1 MNAGILFKSLNCI
14 KYYLTSSQKREGI
27 AMLFLSIFSSLLDVI
42 GLAAL
47 VPLIIAASETGYIQ
61 KNKYFSFLFS
71 SLGFTSESA
80 FLIFAV
86 LVIFCFFLLKNLF
99 STWINYRQVKF
110 SAAIANTIIHR
121 QYTKFTGLPF
131 WLFNNMGHINIMY
144 YIIDI
149 PSQFISGIFRGL
161 FVIFSEFVILIII
174 IAGILLFKPT
184 LLILLVVILGPTT
197 ILTYNAL
204 KKRGTKIGQR
214 ANAIRPV
221 ATSITAD
228 SLLGHVEIKLAEKEE
243 EFKNIISGYIKELQT
258 LEAKGYLLSLIPI
271 KIIEMVT
278 ILGVVTIF
286 IYSLIFVD
294 NPKELLAILG
304 LFTAAAYRL
313 MPSVNRLM
321 VGMVELKKNQYTID
335 LLKEFDEYDEH
346 VTGPTPQKA
355 LQFKSEIKLDQVSFS
370 FPGKD
375 IPVLKE
381 VSLEIKKGE
390 KVGFIG
396 SSGAGKTTLM
406 NLLLR
411 FYTENNGGIYVDG
424 VKLSNKNLRAWRRM
438 IGYVKQDAFLMNA
451 SIKDNI
457 TLFDKAVDE
466 QRLADALEKASLQEF
481 VAALPNGIETP
492 IGDRGSKL
500 SGGQRQRI
508 GIARALY
515 KKTEIL
521 IFDEATSALDNTTEK
536 EVNEAIKNLSDT
548 NITILII
555 AHRYTSLKECNRI
568 FELKNGEII
577 SQRSYSELIKEAI

>member
-1 MNAGILFKSLNCI
+1 
-14 KYYLTSSQKREGI
+14 
-27 AMLFLSIFSSLLDVI
+27 
-42 GLAAL
+42 
-47 VPLIIAASETGYIQ
+47 
-61 KNKYFSFLFS
+61 
-71 SLGFTSESA
+71 
-80 FLIFAV
+80 
-86 LVIFCFFLLKNLF
+86 
-99 STWINYRQVKF
+99 
-110 SAAIANTIIHR
+110 
-121 QYTKFTGLPF
+121 
-131 WLFNNMGHINIMY
+131 
-144 YIIDI
+144 
-149 PSQFISGIFRGL
+149 
-161 FVIFSEFVILIII
+161 
-174 IAGILLFKPT
+174 
-184 LLILLVVILGPTT
+184 
-197 ILTYNAL
+197 
-204 KKRGTKIGQR
+204 
-214 ANAIRPV
+214 
-221 ATSITAD
+221 
-228 SLLGHVEIKLAEKEE
+228 
-243 EFKNIISGYIKELQT
+243 
-258 LEAKGYLLSLIPI
+258 
-271 KIIEMVT
+271 
-278 ILGVVTIF
+278 
-286 IYSLIFVD
+286 
-294 NPKELLAILG
+294 
-304 LFTAAAYRL
+304 
-313 MPSVNRLM
+313 M

-346 VTGPTPQKA
+346 VTGPTPQKP

-424 VKLSNKNLRAWRRM
+424 VKLSAKNLKAWRRM

-466 QRLADALEKASLQEF
+466 QRLTDALEKASLQEF

-568 FELKNGEII
+568 FELKDGEII

>member
-1 MNAGILFKSLNCI
+1 MNAGIIIKSLNCI
-14 KYYLTSSQKREGI
+14 KSYLTASQKREGI
-27 AMLFLSIFSSLLDVI
+27 AMLLLSIFSSLLDVI

-47 VPLIIAASETGYIQ
+47 VPVIIAASETGYIQ
-61 KNKYFSFLFS
+61 KNKYFAYLYAQLNFS
-71 SLGFTSESA
+71 TESS
-80 FLIFAV
+80 FLIFLV
-86 LVIFCFFLLKNLF
+86 LVIFFFFLLKNLF

-110 SAAIANTIIHR
+110 SANVANTIIHR

-131 WLFNNMGHINIMY
+131 WLFNNMGYINIMY

-149 PSQFISGIFRGL
+149 PTVFISGIFRGL
-161 FVIFSEFVILIII
+161 FVIFSEFVILTII

-184 LLILLVVILGPTT
+184 LLILLLVILGPTT
-197 ILTYNAL
+197 ILTYNNL
-204 KKRGTKIGQR
+204 KKRGSRIGQR
-214 ANAIRPV
+214 ANEIRPI
-221 ATSITAD
+221 ATSVTAD
-228 SLLGHVEIKLAEKEE
+228 SLMGHVEIKLAEKEE
-243 EFKNIISGYIKELQT
+243 AFQSLIAGYIRELQN

-321 VGMVELKKNQYTID
+321 VGMVELKKNQYSID
-335 LLKEFDEYDEH
+335 LLKEFDEYDVY
-346 VTGPTPQKA
+346 VTGPTPQEP
-355 LQFKSEIKLDQVSFS
+355 LQFKSHLKLNKVSFL

-375 IPVLKE
+375 IPVLNN
-381 VSLEIKKGE
+381 VSLSINKGE

-411 FYTENNGGIYVDG
+411 FYTEDSGGIYVDG
-424 VKLSNKNLRAWRRM
+424 VQLTNKNLKAWRRL

-457 TLFDKAVDE
+457 TLFDKQVDQ
-466 QRLADALEKASLQEF
+466 QRLEDALEKASLREF
-481 VAALPNGIETP
+481 VATLPNGVETP

-515 KKTEIL
+515 KKTEVL
-521 IFDEATSALDNTTEK
+521 IFDEATSALDNTTER
-536 EVNEAIKNLSDT
+536 EVNEAIKKLSDT

-577 SQRSYSELIKEAI
+577 AEHSYSELIKEAI